1 MTTTFTP
8 NRNYSLPGTG
18 DDVNSWGPVINANF
32 SAIDNN
38 TAGLLTLALTGG
50 TTTLTATQAQNV
62 FFYLGGALT
71 SNATVV
77 FPGTKMWFMADN
89 STTGSYTVTL
99 SAAGA
104 GNPYVL
110 AQGINGL
117 FYSDGSNI
125 TLVANNSAPAA
136 VIPSGTTLAG
146 FWQASAPVGWTV
158 ANVNDYLIR
167 SVSSGAGGTS
177 GSWTISGLND
187 NVISLSIAQMPSH
200 NHTYTGEVLQGNGYG
215 AFQSNINAGSN
226 GEVTNGN
233 STNYTGSGT
242 GHNHGI
248 TSDGT
253 WRPLVINCLTCTKS

>member
-32 SAIDNN
+32 LAIDNN
-38 TAGLLTLALTGG
+38 TAGELSLALAGG
-50 TTTLTATQAQNV
+50 TITLTATQAQNV
-62 FFYLGGALT
+62 FFYLNGALT
-71 SNATVV
+71 SNANIV

-104 GNPYVL
+104 GNSYVL
-110 AQGINGL
+110 TQGINGL

-136 VIPSGTTLAG
+136 VIPSGTVLSG
-146 FWQASAPVGWTV
+146 FYQASAPVGWV
-158 ANVNDYLIR
+158 AQNINDCLIR
-167 SVSSGAGGTS
+167 SVNNSAGTS
-177 GSWTISGLND
+177 YGSWTISGLND
-187 NVISLSIAQMPSH
+187 NVVSLSVAQMPSH
-200 NHTYTGEVLQGNGYG
+200 THTFTGEILQGNGGG
-215 AFQSNINAGSN
+215 AFQGNTSTGSQ
-226 GEVTNGN
+226 GEYTNGN
-233 STNYTGSGT
+233 STNSTGSGA

-248 TSDGT
+248 TSDGS
-253 WRPLVINCLTCTKS
+253 WRPLCINCLTCVKS